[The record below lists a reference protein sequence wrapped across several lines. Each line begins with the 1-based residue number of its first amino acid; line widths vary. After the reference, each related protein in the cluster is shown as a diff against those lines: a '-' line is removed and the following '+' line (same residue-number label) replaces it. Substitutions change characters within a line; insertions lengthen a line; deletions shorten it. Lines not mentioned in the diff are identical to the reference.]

1 MKLSSFTLGALS
13 VFTLIIASP
22 AHAQR
27 IPINLDGRLSALERR
42 LDSVQSQGGASG
54 TASTSLSSMQV
65 ELATIREE
73 LRVLRGEIEENKFG
87 IEQIQRQVK
96 SMNEDVEYR
105 LQELESANM
114 GSSQPANA
122 AASEPS
128 SAPEVPA
135 AETTTLE
142 DQKKTSVPSQ
152 ELNATDPANA
162 PSPTVADTPN
172 NSSDAAQS
180 PEEEYGAAITLIKD
194 QRYKQAQASL
204 NKFITDHASHHLSSN
219 AYYWLGETYYVHSD
233 FLKAADTFRRGF
245 EHQPNGTK
253 AADNLYKLSKSLIHM
268 NKKREACV
276 VLKQLRTRY
285 KDRNPEIVGL
295 AYETEKTN
303 ACDTPQ

>member
-1 MKLSSFTLGALS
+1 MMKLSSLTLSALS
-13 VFTLIIASP
+13 VLTLIIASP

-42 LDSVQSQGGASG
+42 LDSVQSQGGTSG

-114 GSSQPANA
+114 GTSQPANA

-128 SAPEVPA
+128 NAPEVPA

-152 ELNATDPANA
+152 ELNATVADIPSKSSGAE
-162 PSPTVADTPN
+162 PSPA
-172 NSSDAAQS
+172 
-180 PEEEYGAAITLIKD
+180 EEYGAAITLIKE
-194 QRYKQAQASL
+194 QRYKQAQTSL
-204 NKFITDHASHHLSSN
+204 NTFIANHASHHLSSN